1 MTEHPICPRCSQP
14 VFVGAYVCAE
24 RGQVFHLRCVKEKTI
39 DRANELRRQ
48 SRAQAART
56 AGFVRQR
63 KEAS

>member
-14 VFVGAYVCAE
+14 VFVGAYICAE
-24 RGQVFHLRCVKEKTI
+24 RGQLFHLRCVKEKTI
-39 DRANELRRQ
+39 DRAKELMRQ